1 MSRFLICSFALVLLY
16 PAGIDMYLVGLPRIA
31 ADLNASEAQLHIAF
45 SVYLAGMAAAMLF
58 AGKVADRSG
67 RKPVAI
73 PGAALFI
80 IASVFCSLA
89 ETSTLFLAGRFIAS
103 VFCSLAETST
113 LFLAGR
119 FLQGLGAGCCYVVAF
134 AILRDTLDDRRRA
147 KVLSLLNGITC
158 IIPVLAPVLGHLIM
172 LKFPWQ
178 SLFWAMAMMGIAVL
192 MLSLFILKETR
203 PAAPAASDKPRE
215 NSESLLNRFF
225 LSRVV
230 ITTLSVSVILTF
242 VNTSPVLLM
251 EIMGFERGEY
261 ATIMALTA
269 GVSMTVSFSTPF
281 ALGIFKPRTLMI
293 TSQVLFLAAG
303 ITLAVS
309 PSHAVSLFGIT
320 LICAGFSVG
329 FGVAMSQ
336 ALGPFSLRAGVA
348 SSTLGIAQVCGS
360 SLWIWLA
367 AVVGIGAWNML
378 IGILIACSIVSLLL
392 IMFVAPGRPVAAHEE
407 IHHHA

>member
-1 MSRFLICSFALVLLY
+1 MTRFLICSFALVLLY

-45 SVYLAGMAAAMLF
+45 SVYLAGMATAMLF

-73 PGAALFI
+73 VGAVIFI
-80 IASVFCSLA
+80 FASTLCSLA
-89 ETSTLFLAGRFIAS
+89 QDGSMFLTGRFI
-103 VFCSLAETST
+103 
-113 LFLAGR
+113 
-119 FLQGLGAGCCYVVAF
+119 QGIGAGCCYVVAF

-158 IIPVLAPVLGHLIM
+158 IVPVLAPVLGHLIM
-172 LKFPWQ
+172 LRFPWQ
-178 SLFWAMAMMGIAVL
+178 SLFYTMIAMGIAVCL
-192 MLSLFILKETR
+192 LSLFILRETR
-203 PAAPAASDKPRE
+203 PTTHSSFSYSPQSA
-215 NSESLLNRFF
+215 ESLINRFF
-225 LSRVV
+225 LSRLA

-251 EIMGFERGEY
+251 EVMGFDRGEY
-261 ATIMALTA
+261 ATTMALTA
-269 GVSMTVSFSTPF
+269 GVSMAVSFSTPF
-281 ALGIFKPRTLMI
+281 ALGVFKPRTLMV
-293 TSQVLFLAAG
+293 TSQGLFLAAG
-303 ITLAVS
+303 VVLSLATS
-309 PSHAVSLFGIT
+309 NAVTLFGLT

-348 SSTLGIAQVCGS
+348 SSALGIAQVCGS

-367 AVVGIGAWNML
+367 AIVGINALNML
-378 IGILIACSIVSLLL
+378 IGILIGCSIVSLLL
-392 IMFVAPGRPVAAHEE
+392 IMLVAPNRSAPDHEE
-407 IHHHA
+407 IHHQSRS

>member
-89 ETSTLFLAGRFIAS
+89 ETSTLFLAGRF
-103 VFCSLAETST
+103 
-113 LFLAGR
+113 
-119 FLQGLGAGCCYVVAF
+119 LQGLGAGCCYVVAF

-178 SLFWAMAMMGIAVL
+178 SLFWTMATMGIAVL

-203 PAAPAASDKPRE
+203 PAAPTNSDKPRE

-251 EIMGFERGEY
+251 EIMGFERGE
-261 ATIMALTA
+261 
-269 GVSMTVSFSTPF
+269 
-281 ALGIFKPRTLMI
+281 
-293 TSQVLFLAAG
+293 
-303 ITLAVS
+303 
-309 PSHAVSLFGIT
+309 
-320 LICAGFSVG
+320 CAGFSVG

>member
-80 IASVFCSLA
+80 
-89 ETSTLFLAGRFIAS
+89 IAS

-261 ATIMALTA
+261 ATIMAVSYTHLTLP
-269 GVSMTVSFSTPF
+269 TTPY
-281 ALGIFKPRTLMI
+281 
-293 TSQVLFLAAG
+293 V
-303 ITLAVS
+303 
-309 PSHAVSLFGIT
+309 
-320 LICAGFSVG
+320 
-329 FGVAMSQ
+329 
-336 ALGPFSLRAGVA
+336 
-348 SSTLGIAQVCGS
+348 
-360 SLWIWLA
+360 
-367 AVVGIGAWNML
+367 
-378 IGILIACSIVSLLL
+378 
-392 IMFVAPGRPVAAHEE
+392 
-407 IHHHA
+407 